1 MGLSLGY
8 PTVNTSLSGKFTTF
22 SKIVICAMM
31 IRGRHRMLPYQ
42 LDRAIQLPNERL
54 SIDDEERKMLYG
66 PETPELEVKH
76 HR

>member
-1 MGLSLGY
+1 
-8 PTVNTSLSGKFTTF
+8 
-22 SKIVICAMM
+22 MM